1 MVNKRLFNSR
11 TPLPAAD
18 TKNAAGGLAYSLAP
32 EHALAQLAATGTL
45 HATFHATAE
54 AQLDLVRE
62 AADRCAPEFVAKAA
76 VFARQRGHMKD
87 MPAALCAMLSKAD
100 PRLLDLVFDRVIDN
114 GRMLRTFVQLCR
126 SGQFGRKSLGSG
138 PRRLVRRWLEARTDE
153 QVFRAAVGNDPSL
166 GDVIKLVHP
175 RPATASRRA
184 LYAYLIDKPV
194 EQDALPVLVREFEA
208 WKRGNGEG
216 DVPDVD
222 FRLLTSLPLTK
233 QQWAQVARRGGWH
246 MVRMNLNTFLRHG
259 AFEVPGTAELVA
271 KKLADPA
278 EVRRAKV
285 FPYQLLAA
293 FLNVEAGVPAV
304 VKDAL
309 QEAME
314 VATENVPEVGGTVFV
329 CPDVSGSMSGAS
341 VTGDRGAGSSK
352 VRAIDVAALVAAAF
366 LRKNRGS
373 EVLPFDTVVHATH
386 GLNPRDS
393 VMTNA
398 DKLRK
403 FGGGGTSVSVALA
416 ELNRRKATGSLVLY
430 VSDNE
435 SWVDSKRSGATAT
448 LREWEVFKRR
458 SPRAKLVCIDVA
470 PNTSAQAPERDDVL
484 NVGGFSDHVFQRVA
498 DFVHGHLGPDHW
510 VGVIEAIELGP
521 TQAQVA

>member
-1 MVNKRLFNSR
+1 MANKALFNRRSS
-11 TPLPAAD
+11 LPAAD
-18 TKNAAGGLAYSLAP
+18 ARNTAGGLAYSLAP

-45 HATFHATAE
+45 HATFYSTAQ
-54 AQLDLVRE
+54 AQLDQVRE
-62 AADRCAPEFVAKAA
+62 VADRCAPEFMAKAA
-76 VFARQRGHMKD
+76 VYARERGAMKD
-87 MPAALCAMLSKAD
+87 MPAALCAMLSRAD
-100 PRLLDLVFDRVIDN
+100 PRLLELVFDRVIDN
-114 GRMLRTFVQLCR
+114 GRMLRTFVQLVR

-166 GDVIKLVHP
+166 GDVVKLVHP
-175 RPATASRRA
+175 RPATAARRA
-184 LYAYLIDKPV
+184 LYAYLIGKPHPAA
-194 EQDALPVLVREFEA
+194 DLPALVREYEG
-208 WKRGNGEG
+208 WKAGRGQGE
-216 DVPDVD
+216 VPDVD

-259 AFEVPGTAELVA
+259 AFEVSGLAEALA

-278 EVRRAKV
+278 EVRRARAL
-285 FPYQLLAA
+285 PYQLLAA
-293 FLNVEAGVPAV
+293 YLNVEAGAPAA

-314 VATENVPEVGGTVFV
+314 VATENVPEVGGAVFV
-329 CPDVSGSMSGAS
+329 CPDVSGSMSGAA
-341 VTGDRGAGSSK
+341 VTGDRGSASSK

-373 EVLPFDTVVHATH
+373 EALPFDTLVHAAH
-386 GLNPRDS
+386 DVNPRDS

-398 DKLRK
+398 AKLRRY
-403 FGGGGTSVSVALA
+403 GGGGTAASVALA
-416 ELNRRKATGSLVLY
+416 ELNRRKATGALVLY

-435 SWVDSKRSGATAT
+435 SWVDSKRPGATDT

-458 SPRAKLVCIDVA
+458 CPRAKLVCIDVS
-470 PNTSAQAPERDDVL
+470 PNTTAQAPERDDVL
-484 NVGGFSDHVFQRVA
+484 NVGGFSDHVFSLVA
-498 DFVHGHLGPDHW
+498 DFVKDRLGPSHW
-510 VGVIEAIELGP
+510 VGAIQAIELGP
-521 TQAQVA
+521 TGLAVA